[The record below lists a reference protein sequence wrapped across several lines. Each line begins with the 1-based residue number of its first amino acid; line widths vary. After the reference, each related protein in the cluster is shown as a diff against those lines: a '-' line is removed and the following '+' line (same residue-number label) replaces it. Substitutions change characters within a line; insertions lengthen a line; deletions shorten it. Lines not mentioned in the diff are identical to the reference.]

1 MELPWLVKV
10 GAFLSFCP
18 CSTIG
23 IFAQNESSMA
33 TSFIT
38 SFPSDYKFSS
48 DILNVELQ
56 TDATKVVITLSADG
70 TTLFSTTLFAFDGVV
85 TVYNLREIV
94 EIYMLEKGVSL
105 AMFCL
110 EYSANGGADSG
121 SANLNVV
128 YCSHIMPISAADYS
142 SKFFLTS
149 LQSKRTYPNSVEYL
163 PIIHG
168 ISEFDVD
175 AHCVFATSSGEVLST
190 TITLWTTEYEENGVD
205 TLIIKYNDIVL
216 ALSQDR
222 FDVDRLLAYTINIGQ
237 RHMTYYVHAVNPAVA
252 FTFRNCFNA
261 LESVALFGIT
271 TTKTKIER
279 SIASISSGDSFY
291 DQSTEKDYEF
301 QTAPLTTEEGALI
314 EQLFE
319 SQKVYIGTT
328 QNVSNINSLPVVL
341 ITDSSCEIT
350 DSNAD
355 LPRVKFTWRYA
366 DKLPHHINVPESD
379 SNVFD
384 DEFSYQFT

>member
-1 MELPWLVKV
+1 
-10 GAFLSFCP
+10 
-18 CSTIG
+18 
-23 IFAQNESSMA
+23 MA

-48 DILNVELQ
+48 DIRDVELQ
-56 TDATKVVITLSADG
+56 TDATKVAIALSADG

-94 EIYMLEKGVSL
+94 EIYMLEKGISL

-128 YCSHIMPISAADYS
+128 YCSHIMPISAADYA
-142 SKFFLTS
+142 SKSFLTT
-149 LQSKRTYPNSVEYL
+149 LQAKRTYPNSTEYL
-163 PIIHG
+163 PITHG
-168 ISEFDVD
+168 ISEFDVN
-175 AHCVFATSSGEVLST
+175 AHCVYITPSGEVLST
-190 TITLWTTEYEENGVD
+190 TITLWTVEYEENGVD
-205 TLIIKYNDIVL
+205 TLIIKYNDIML
-216 ALSQDR
+216 ALTQGL

-237 RHMTYYVHAVNPAVA
+237 RYITYYVHAATPDVI

-261 LESVALFGIT
+261 LESVALFGVT

-279 SIASISSGDSFY
+279 SIASISSVDSFY
-291 DQSTEKDYEF
+291 DRSTEKDYEL
-301 QTAPLTTEEGALI
+301 QTAPLTTEEGAWI
-314 EQLFE
+314 EQLLE

-328 QNVSNINSLPVVL
+328 QDISNINSLPVVL
-341 ITDSSCEIT
+341 ITDSSCEIN

-366 DKLPHHINVPESD
+366 DKLPRHINVPASD
-379 SNVFD
+379 PNVFD
-384 DEFSYQFT
+384 DKFTYQYT